1 MKTPLLAAL
10 SRTLN
15 RHASRR
21 AVAWLLLCFAGFF
34 WLFNFSTLPV
44 SNPSLQALSG
54 GEGLLD
60 LRIFYTADGAYRA
73 MGRYGA
79 AGREL
84 YRHFLMLD
92 MLCLAS
98 YGLGFSLLFS
108 RLIPAVA
115 SGRWQ
120 YLNLLPL
127 GIALADSVE
136 NTALFVLLQAYPGR
150 PAGLGTLA
158 GLATLCKH
166 AFSAASL
173 LTLGAASCLWLWRRY
188 AKLTLH

>member
-1 MKTPLLAAL
+1 MKTSVLASL

-21 AVAWLLLCFAGFF
+21 AIAGLLLCFAGFF

-44 SNPSLQALSG
+44 SNPSLKALSG
-54 GEGLLD
+54 GVGLLD
-60 LRIFYTADGAYRA
+60 LRIFYSAGEAYRA
-73 MGRYGA
+73 MGKYGA

-92 MLCLAS
+92 LLCLAS
-98 YGLGFSLLFS
+98 YGLGFALLLS
-108 RLIPAVA
+108 RFLPAVA
-115 SGRWQ
+115 GGRWQ

-136 NTALFVLLQAYPGR
+136 DIALFVLLQAYPGQVG
-150 PAGLGTLA
+150 ALGALA
-158 GLATLCKH
+158 GLATLSKH
-166 AFSAASL
+166 MLSAASL
-173 LTLGAASCLWLWRRY
+173 LTLGIAACSWPWRRR
-188 AKLTLH
+188 AS